1 MFVKH
6 NMGHSQ
12 IRFKDKRKLNSPPHA
27 GNTLANT
34 KEHLD
39 KILEVT
45 EIAAHAHRNAEK
57 IKKTLDAE
65 FVRGKDIARESKAEL
80 KRKGKGGS
88 ARGETVGIVIS
99 GPEESDSESDLLAA
113 WPPPPPHI

>member
-1 MFVKH
+1 MVF
-6 NMGHSQ
+6 
-12 IRFKDKRKLNSPPHA
+12 RTNSDFDHTARSIA

-65 FVRGKDIARESKAEL
+65 FVRGKEIARESRVEL
-80 KRKGKGGS
+80 QRRRKGRS
-88 ARGETVGIVIS
+88 PVRGETVGMVVS
-99 GPEESDSESDLLAA
+99 GGEDNNSESEIGSA

>member
-1 MFVKH
+1 MP
-6 NMGHSQ
+6 S
-12 IRFKDKRKLNSPPHA
+12 LT

-39 KILEVT
+39 DILEVT
-45 EIAAHAHRNAEK
+45 EISAHAHRNAEK

-65 FVRGKDIARESKAEL
+65 FVRGKEIARESKGVLE
-80 KRKGKGGS
+80 RRERGRS
-88 ARGETVGIVIS
+88 SQRGEIVGIVVS
-99 GPEESDSESDLLAA
+99 GDEEGPESDVVDK